1 MTRRSALTRP
11 ARYASSSSLTG
22 ENPDGIVGERQHHD
36 DDQQEEP
43 DVAEPGPQLARQ
55 WLSAHRFGDEE
66 HQLAAV
72 QNRNGQQIQDGQ
84 VDRKERHEGEEPVE
98 TEACD
103 LPRDLADRND
113 APDLAERGL
122 VEHQSLQEP
131 EHHHAPAPRL
141 LKAGD
146 DGAANRL
153 AHVDRGWI
161 GRSADGAVYVRSRR
175 WARGGP
181 RLRTAAWSAPPE
193 CG

>member
-1 MTRRSALTRP
+1 MTSRSAFTRP
-11 ARYASSSSLTG
+11 ATYASRASLTG
-22 ENPDGIVGERQHHD
+22 ENPVGIVSERQHHD

-98 TEACD
+98 TEARD

-131 EHHHAPAPRL
+131 QHHHAPAPRL

-153 AHVDRGWI
+153 AQDRKST
-161 GRSADGAVYVRSRR
+161 RLNSSHSLTSRMPSSA
-175 WARGGP
+175 
-181 RLRTAAWSAPPE
+181 
-193 CG
+193 